1 MNLLEAK
8 EKIRK
13 LYKERIPFI
22 LWGPTGVGKSS
33 IIREVAE
40 EMGIAYISKSLLT
53 LEPPDLEG
61 WCVPDIEHGVVKQ
74 LPPEWARYPDDF
86 KGIIVFDELNHAS
99 EWMQKALYRVFY
111 DFMIGDVSLPDGV
124 LVCGTGNKRI
134 HGARV
139 VDLEIPLEARIHEM
153 NIEPDIDVWR
163 AWALRNRIS
172 PDVIA
177 YLSAHP
183 EDLYHMPSNREEKV
197 TCGRG
202 WERVSKLMRQGMTSV
217 EDLSGSI
224 GASIA
229 AKFLAFTQLRDK
241 IPDIQ
246 RILRGDTSEIPDEYD
261 VLTYTVQTLLSTI
274 ASEKSKKK
282 QESYC
287 RAYFKYLRAIW
298 ERGMSDPSHSGYVE
312 GAAGFLVDFKNAM
325 PSEMFGKMLSD
336 ENFRELMKNIG
347 KEILPLMNEQ

>member
-22 LWGPTGVGKSS
+22 LRGPTGVGKSS

-61 WCVPDIEHGVVKQ
+61 WCVPDPENGIVRQ
-74 LPPEWARYPDDF
+74 LPPEWAKFPDDF
-86 KGIIVFDELNHAS
+86 RGILVFDELNHAS
-99 EWMQKALYRVFY
+99 EWLQKALYRLFY
-111 DFMIGDVSLPDGV
+111 DFKIGDLDLPKGM

-139 VDLEIPLEARIHEM
+139 VDLEIPLEARLHEM

-183 EDLYHMPSNREEKV
+183 EDLYHMPNNREEKV

-217 EDLSGSI
+217 EDLGGSI

-246 RILRGDTSEIPDEYD
+246 KILQGDTSEIPDEYD

-274 ASEKSKKK
+274 ANEKNKKK
-282 QESYC
+282 QERYC
-287 RAYFKYLRAIW
+287 KAYFKYLRAIW
-298 ERGMSDPSHSGYVE
+298 EKGMQDSSHSGYVE

-347 KEILPLMNEQ
+347 KEILPLVSE